1 MMVRVWLEPGYDHGR
16 AGAWLLDLPGC
27 FTWRDDRA
35 AALAAAPGATR
46 GFAAWLARHG
56 ESVATPAGDEVT
68 VVEEVPARR
77 LDDGYEI
84 NATFEADRRAVSED
98 ELEAAVRRLGF
109 AREDLLGAVERI
121 HAREAGHGR
130 LGSTPDG
137 DRRSR
142 SARGVLRH
150 LGGAEIWLSGR
161 LDRSLRYDGPEFDA
175 GELDYLA
182 ATRAWAIGTLRT
194 LHARNATLEGVDSK
208 GETWTLAKV
217 LRRLVYHSLDHLG
230 ELERRLAEV
239 EAEGGKFR
247 TPGRFVRGD
256 VD

>member
-1 MMVRVWLEPGYDHGR
+1 MTVRVWLEPGYDHGR
-16 AGAWLLDLPGC
+16 WGAWLLDLPGC

-35 AALAAAPGATR
+35 TALVAAPGAAR
-46 GFAAWLARHG
+46 GFAVWLARHS
-56 ESVATPAGDEVT
+56 ESHGVAGDGALT
-68 VVEEVPARR
+68 VVEEVPARL

-84 NATFEADRRAVSED
+84 NATFAADRRAVSEE

-109 AREDLLGAVERI
+109 AREDLLGAVERL

-130 LGSTPDG
+130 LGSSPDG

-150 LGGAEIWLSGR
+150 LGGAEVWLSGR
-161 LDRSLRYDGPEFDA
+161 LDRSLRHDGPEFDA

-182 ATRAWAIGTLRT
+182 ATRAWAIATLRT
-194 LHARNATLEGVDSK
+194 LHARDPALEGIDSK

-230 ELERRLAEV
+230 ELERRLAEA
-239 EAEGGKFR
+239 EAG
-247 TPGRFVRGD
+247 
-256 VD
+256 

>member
-1 MMVRVWLEPGYDHGR
+1 MTVRVWLEPGYDHGR
-16 AGAWLLDLPGC
+16 WGAWLLDLPGC
-27 FTWRDDRA
+27 FTWRDDRVT
-35 AALAAAPGATR
+35 ALAAAPGAAR

-56 ESVATPAGDEVT
+56 ETQGAAGGGPLT
-68 VVEEVPARR
+68 VVEEVPARW

-84 NATFEADRRAVSED
+84 NATFAADRRAVSEE

-109 AREDLLGAVERI
+109 AREDLLGAVERL
-121 HAREAGHGR
+121 HAWEAGHGR
-130 LGSTPDG
+130 LGSSPDG

-150 LGGAEIWLSGR
+150 LGGADVWLSGR
-161 LDRSLRYDGPEFDA
+161 LDRSLRYEGPEFDA

-194 LHARNATLEGVDSK
+194 LHARDPAVEGIDSR

-230 ELERRLAEV
+230 ELDRRLAEA
-239 EAEGGKFR
+239 EAG
-247 TPGRFVRGD
+247 
-256 VD
+256 